1 MTKMMF
7 CAVTAAIVMG
17 AVAERGRLIP
27 AMVFTFWWATLVY
40 CPITCWVWNSNGWAY
55 KYGVLDYAGAALS
68 KSPPVAPPWR
78 TRWSLGSVRRR

>member
-1 MTKMMF
+1 MMF

-55 KYGVLDYAGAALS
+55 KYGVLDYAGGG
-68 KSPPVAPPWR
+68 PV
-78 TRWSLGSVRRR
+78 